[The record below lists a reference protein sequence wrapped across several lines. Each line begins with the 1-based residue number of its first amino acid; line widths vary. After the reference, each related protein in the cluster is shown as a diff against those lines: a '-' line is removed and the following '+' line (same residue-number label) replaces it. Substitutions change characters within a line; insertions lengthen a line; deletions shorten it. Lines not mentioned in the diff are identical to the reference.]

1 MKKNNLKKS
10 KISKKV
16 LLQRS
21 TETAIEM
28 CNKLIKNKQLRE
40 QNIAFIKAANGKKI
54 RNTSGI

>member
-10 KISKKV
+10 KISKKI

-21 TETAIEM
+21 TKTAIEM
-28 CNKLIKNKQLRE
+28 CNKLIKNKQLRK
-40 QNIAFIKAANGKKI
+40 QNIAFIKAANGKRV